1 MDRKMYLCQNVQPAS
16 TLSAVWKGDQV
27 SEKWR
32 ISSRFDTNIRDPA
45 EWAGELI
52 LMTWQAR
59 TSEFLHKMSRLGWE
73 EINKSAST
81 LQPSVRSQEHP
92 LELPSGPAVWNI
104 ICIWSGFDLD
114 KIYQWRHSIL
124 SQCGSARD
132 GDQSFQGRQRTH
144 RATEQL
150 QNIIMCSGSSQMLM
164 FRGDC

>member
-81 LQPSVRSQEHP
+81 LQPSVRSQVHP
-92 LELPSGPAVWNI
+92 LDLPSGPTGWNI
-104 ICIWSGFDLD
+104 ICIWSAFDLD

-124 SQCGSARD
+124 SESQQGMEIRVFKEDSAHTEL
-132 GDQSFQGRQRTH
+132 QSSCKTLLCV
-144 RATEQL
+144 AAPPK
-150 QNIIMCSGSSQMLM
+150 C
-164 FRGDC
+164 

>member
-1 MDRKMYLCQNVQPAS
+1 MYLCQNVQPAS

-81 LQPSVRSQEHP
+81 LQPSVRSQVHP
-92 LELPSGPAVWNI
+92 SELPSGPTGWNI
-104 ICIWSGFDLD
+104 ICIWSAFDLD

-124 SQCGSARD
+124 SQCGSGMEIRVFKEDRA
-132 GDQSFQGRQRTH
+132 H